1 MSMRED
7 ILAAQKT
14 ALKDGNSEK
23 LSVLRFLWSA
33 VRNEEID
40 KKKDLNDAEIQQIVA
55 RQIKQLKDALQDF
68 AASNRQD
75 LVVKNK
81 MEIDLLEKYLPAQMA
96 DDELQKIVDQVI
108 AGMGTVTAGDTGKV
122 IGAVMKQ
129 IAGRADGGRV
139 KTIVME
145 KLAKDIKK
153 I

>member
-1 MSMRED
+1 MSMRDD

-40 KKKDLNDAEIQQIVA
+40 KKKYLSDAEIQQIVA
-55 RQIKQLKDALQDF
+55 RQIKQLKDALLDF

-75 LVVKNK
+75 LVDKNK
-81 MEIDLLEKYLPAQMA
+81 MEIDLLEKYLPAQMS

-108 AGMGTVTAGDTGKV
+108 AGIGVVTSGDIGKI
-122 IGAVMKQ
+122 IGAVMKVV
-129 IAGRADGGRV
+129 AGKAEGGRV
-139 KTIVME
+139 KEMIN
-145 KLAKDIKK
+145 KK
-153 I
+153 ILIHLF

>member
-55 RQIKQLKDALQDF
+55 RQIKQLKDASQDF
-68 AASNRQD
+68 AASGRQD
-75 LVVKNK
+75 LVDKNI
-81 MEIDLLEKYLPAQMA
+81 MEIDLLEKYLPAQMP
-96 DDELQKIVDQVI
+96 DDELQKIVEQVI
-108 AGMGTVTAGDTGKV
+108 AGMGPVTAGDTGKV
-122 IGAVMKQ
+122 IGAVMK
-129 IAGRADGGRV
+129 IVAGKAEGGRV
-139 KTIVME
+139 REMVI
-145 KLAKDIKK
+145 KLLG
-153 I
+153 

>member
-40 KKKDLNDAEIQQIVA
+40 KKKDLGDVEIQQIVA
-55 RQIKQLKDALQDF
+55 RQIKQLKDASQDF

-75 LVVKNK
+75 LVDKNK
-81 MEIDLLEKYLPAQMA
+81 MEIDLLEKYLPAQMS
-96 DDELQKIVDQVI
+96 DDELQKIVEQVVS
-108 AGMGTVTAGDTGKV
+108 GMGAVTAGDTGKI
-122 IGAVMKQ
+122 IGAVMKVV
-129 IAGRADGGRV
+129 AGRADGGRV
-139 KTIVME
+139 KEVLTK
-145 KLAKDIKK
+145 KLK
-153 I
+153 

>member
-1 MSMRED
+1 MSMRDD

-40 KKKDLNDAEIQQIVA
+40 KKKDLSDAEIQQIAA
-55 RQIKQLKDALQDF
+55 RQIKQLKDALLDF

-75 LVVKNK
+75 LVDKNK
-81 MEIDLLEKYLPAQMA
+81 MEIDLLEKYLPEQMS

-108 AGMGTVTAGDTGKV
+108 NGMDAITPADLGKT

-129 IAGRADGGRV
+129 VAGKADGGRV
-139 KTIVME
+139 KEMVM
-145 KLAKDIKK
+145 KRLKFT
-153 I
+153 